1 MSKQFNDK
9 VVLVTGAGHGIGK
22 DVAKAYAA
30 AGACVVVTD
39 MNSEWAQAT
48 AAEIAASGGSCIPIT
63 MDVRKESDVSSA
75 IDRIAAQYGTLDVII
90 NNAGVSRLGTT
101 HPCELQVE
109 EFDDILAVN
118 LRGPFLVAKYGA
130 KLMCAHGRGGSIVNI
145 ASTRALMA
153 EPWQE
158 AYGASKGG
166 LLALTH
172 SLAVSLGPDK
182 ITVNSICPGWIDT
195 AQGFLEL
202 TPAAH
207 DQHLTGRI
215 GRTEDV
221 ARACMYFTA
230 PGNDFV
236 TGTNLVVD
244 GGMTKKMIYV
254 S

>member
-1 MSKQFNDK
+1 MAKQFSGK

-22 DVAKAYAA
+22 DVARSYAD
-30 AGACVVVTD
+30 AGASVVVTD
-39 MNSEWAQAT
+39 LNGGWAERS
-48 AAEIAASGGSCIPIT
+48 AAEITASGGSCISIP
-63 MDVRKESDVSSA
+63 MDVRKESEVCSA
-75 IDRIAAQYGTLDVII
+75 MERIAAQYGSLDII
-90 NNAGVSRLGTT
+90 VNNAGVSRLGTT
-101 HPCELQVE
+101 HPCELAVQ

-130 KLMCAHGRGGSIVNI
+130 KLMSAHGRGGSIVNI

-207 DQHLTGRI
+207 GQHITGRI